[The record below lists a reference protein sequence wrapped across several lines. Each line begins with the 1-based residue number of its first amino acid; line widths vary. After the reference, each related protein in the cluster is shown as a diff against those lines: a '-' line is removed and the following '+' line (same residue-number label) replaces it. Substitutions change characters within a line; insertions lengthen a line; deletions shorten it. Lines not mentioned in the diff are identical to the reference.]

1 MIIQSF
7 IAIYSEKI
15 YRNINEKSFI
25 GIYRKGVLSEYI
37 WGGVVQKY
45 IG

>member
-25 GIYRKGVLSEYI
+25 GIYMG
-37 WGGVVQKY
+37 GGVVQKY

>member
-25 GIYRKGVLSEYI
+25 GIYMGGAVLYRNI
-37 WGGVVQKY
+37 
-45 IG
+45 